1 MTKLKPCPFCGGEA
15 TMWDDGIYMP
25 VIDPDTGAVVDC
37 RDEEPEGCVIE
48 CKNCPAQIV
57 ENKKTGESEAELKQR
72 AIKAWNRRDGEQIM
86 KTVIATVIE
95 TNEYEIKL
103 DVENDATED
112 EIKDVI
118 EEAYMDDDHNMDIV
132 NNTYD
137 IKIKNSR

>member
-1 MTKLKPCPFCGGEA
+1 
-15 TMWDDGIYMP
+15 
-25 VIDPDTGAVVDC
+25 
-37 RDEEPEGCVIE
+37 
-48 CKNCPAQIV
+48 
-57 ENKKTGESEAELKQR
+57 
-72 AIKAWNRRDGEQIM
+72 M
-86 KTVIATVIE
+86 KTVIVTVIE

>member
-1 MTKLKPCPFCGGEA
+1 
-15 TMWDDGIYMP
+15 
-25 VIDPDTGAVVDC
+25 
-37 RDEEPEGCVIE
+37 
-48 CKNCPAQIV
+48 
-57 ENKKTGESEAELKQR
+57 
-72 AIKAWNRRDGEQIM
+72 M

-95 TNEYEIKL
+95 KNEYEIKL
-103 DVENDATED
+103 DVENDDATED

>member
-1 MTKLKPCPFCGGEA
+1 
-15 TMWDDGIYMP
+15 
-25 VIDPDTGAVVDC
+25 
-37 RDEEPEGCVIE
+37 
-48 CKNCPAQIV
+48 
-57 ENKKTGESEAELKQR
+57 
-72 AIKAWNRRDGEQIM
+72 M

-137 IKIKNSR
+137 IKIRKL

>member
-1 MTKLKPCPFCGGEA
+1 M
-15 TMWDDGIYMP
+15 
-25 VIDPDTGAVVDC
+25 
-37 RDEEPEGCVIE
+37 
-48 CKNCPAQIV
+48 
-57 ENKKTGESEAELKQR
+57 KK
-72 AIKAWNRRDGEQIM
+72 
-86 KTVIATVIE
+86 VIATVIE
-95 TNEYEIKL
+95 KNEYEIKL

>member
-1 MTKLKPCPFCGGEA
+1 
-15 TMWDDGIYMP
+15 
-25 VIDPDTGAVVDC
+25 
-37 RDEEPEGCVIE
+37 
-48 CKNCPAQIV
+48 
-57 ENKKTGESEAELKQR
+57 
-72 AIKAWNRRDGEQIM
+72 M

-137 IKIKNSR
+137 IKIKKSR

>member
-1 MTKLKPCPFCGGEA
+1 
-15 TMWDDGIYMP
+15 
-25 VIDPDTGAVVDC
+25 
-37 RDEEPEGCVIE
+37 
-48 CKNCPAQIV
+48 
-57 ENKKTGESEAELKQR
+57 
-72 AIKAWNRRDGEQIM
+72 M

-95 TNEYEIKL
+95 KNEYRIKI